1 MVDQFLRFL
10 LYQNFTRFA
19 DGERS
24 FGFPSSAGKVSEHIL
39 NIDPHLFHTL
49 RSENLHHGRFARV
62 DFDFNVSVF
71 ELPIFE
77 LFSETGTG
85 TLIQLAVV
93 SLIRIKA
100 CSALC
105 RGDSRGCTGGPL
117 PYRRNEDIEYFL
129 LYNGLCLLPDPLLDR
144 KSTRLNSSHVA
155 SSYAVFCCQKKI

>member
-93 SLIRIKA
+93 SLIRIKR
-100 CSALC
+100 SEEHTSELQ
-105 RGDSRGCTGGPL
+105 SR
-117 PYRRNEDIEYFL
+117 
-129 LYNGLCLLPDPLLDR
+129 
-144 KSTRLNSSHVA
+144 
-155 SSYAVFCCQKKI
+155 